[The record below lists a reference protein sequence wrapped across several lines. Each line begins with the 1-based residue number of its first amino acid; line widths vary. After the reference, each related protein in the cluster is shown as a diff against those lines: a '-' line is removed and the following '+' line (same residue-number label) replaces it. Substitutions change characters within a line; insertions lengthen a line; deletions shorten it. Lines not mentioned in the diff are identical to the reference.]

1 MKAFLLCF
9 LLIISVGTTGL
20 AQGLDLASILSLLES
35 LKAQVEKLQQSFDQ
49 QTFQFGNIQQQFNDF
64 SEKFD
69 ASQETIGRIP
79 ILEEQV
85 LPLLNQVGEF
95 ETILDQIF
103 ELDQQLAPLLDQ
115 WPAVQEVMQTMTS
128 IQTSFNEQVDMLA
141 GVQQIVRG
149 LTDTTDDVQ
158 VEALQ
163 TQVTA
168 LEQQIN
174 ETQASE
180 TTLREEL
187 SNVQLWN
194 WVALG
199 GIAVLLILQIVV
211 MMMRNRQQSA
221 IS

>member
-1 MKAFLLCF
+1 MKAILLSF
-9 LLIISVGTTGL
+9 LLIISIGTTGF
-20 AQGLDLASILSLLES
+20 AQGVDLTSILALLES

-49 QTFQFGNIQQQFNDF
+49 QTFQFSNIQQQLNDF

-69 ASQETIGRIP
+69 ASQETIARISV
-79 ILEEQV
+79 IEEQV
-85 LPLLNQVGEF
+85 LPLLDRVGEF
-95 ETILDQIF
+95 ETILDQVF

-163 TQVTA
+163 TQVAA
-168 LEQQIN
+168 LEQQID
-174 ETQASE
+174 ESQASE

-187 SNVQLWN
+187 SQVQLWN

-199 GIAVLLILQIVV
+199 GVAVLLILQVAFMI
-211 MMMRNRQQSA
+211 MRNRRQPTVS
-221 IS
+221 